1 MDKTTFTQKVLESE
15 QTLYRVAMSMLQND
29 ADCED
34 AVQETIL
41 MAYKKLNTLR
51 NEEYFKTWLV
61 RILINNCKKIIKK
74 KSRFVPIEELAEQST
89 LDDTQGS
96 EVRLALN
103 KLQPKIRAVMVMKYI
118 EGFSVKEIKSILKIP
133 DGTVK
138 SRLARGRELL
148 GLELDK

>member
-89 LDDTQGS
+89 LDDTQCS
-96 EVRLALN
+96 EVRLALD